1 MDMTE
6 KIQEKGQNYLRH
18 DRIFPNGTGGG
29 ETDGRK
35 QRIDDRIL
43 SGKANMCR
51 DRYGM
56 LWETAGSLL
65 TKERMNEH
73 ESQAQGTQRADG
85 GCTVG
90 LPAGLQLRLPRP
102 LHLPP
107 HSPQSLSRRRRPAMP
122 ISGERCRTHAMALW
136 KDFLRMV
143 RCTGSVSPMP
153 RRR

>member
-90 LPAGLQLRLPRP
+90 LPAGLQLRPRTCRVLCTCLLTP
-102 LHLPP
+102 LSLSADGDAQLCLSAGWRCIVKMHLQGI
-107 HSPQSLSRRRRPAMP
+107 HLKQSLHCLP
-122 ISGERCRTHAMALW
+122 H
-136 KDFLRMV
+136 FLRLD
-143 RCTGSVSPMP
+143 
-153 RRR
+153 